1 MWAII
6 GIYMIAEITLIG
18 IVLIGLGLAIQGWFI
33 LDLNK
38 RVSYANGLI
47 LVGLNELKGGDDEIE
62 SSSRSVDLDV

>member
-1 MWAII
+1 VWAII

-47 LVGLNELKGGDDEIE
+47 IVGLNELKGGDDEIE

>member
-1 MWAII
+1 
-6 GIYMIAEITLIG
+6 MIAEITLIG

-47 LVGLNELKGGDDEIE
+47 LVGLNELKSGDDEIE

>member
-1 MWAII
+1 
-6 GIYMIAEITLIG
+6 MIAEITLIG

>member
-1 MWAII
+1 
-6 GIYMIAEITLIG
+6 MIAEITLIG

-47 LVGLNELKGGDDEIE
+47 LVGLTELKSGDDEIE

>member
-1 MWAII
+1 
-6 GIYMIAEITLIG
+6 MIAEITLIG

-47 LVGLNELKGGDDEIE
+47 IVGLNELKGGDDELE

>member
-1 MWAII
+1 
-6 GIYMIAEITLIG
+6 MIAEITLIG

-62 SSSRSVDLDV
+62 SSSRSVDVDV

>member
-47 LVGLNELKGGDDEIE
+47 IVGLNELKGGDDEIE